1 MIRSTASILTVVLC
15 FLKFQVNFSKLF
27 QFMKM
32 SKFFPFFNLNLILIF
47 RILEHSSNPKMRF
60 LTKIKINE
68 DVVSK
73 GMGPNKRD
81 AKIAASQIFLQI
93 ICP

>member
-1 MIRSTASILTVVLC
+1 MASIQIVARY
-15 FLKFQVNFSKLF
+15 FLKSQASFSKPF
-27 QFMKM
+27 QFTKT
-32 SKFFPFFNLNLILIF
+32 SKFLFFNLNLIYFF
-47 RILEHSSNPKMRF
+47 RILEHSANPKMRF

-81 AKIAASQIFLQI
+81 AKIAAS
-93 ICP
+93 

>member
-1 MIRSTASILTVVLC
+1 
-15 FLKFQVNFSKLF
+15 
-27 QFMKM
+27 
-32 SKFFPFFNLNLILIF
+32 
-47 RILEHSSNPKMRF
+47 MRF

-81 AKIAASQIFLQI
+81 AKIAASQILLQI